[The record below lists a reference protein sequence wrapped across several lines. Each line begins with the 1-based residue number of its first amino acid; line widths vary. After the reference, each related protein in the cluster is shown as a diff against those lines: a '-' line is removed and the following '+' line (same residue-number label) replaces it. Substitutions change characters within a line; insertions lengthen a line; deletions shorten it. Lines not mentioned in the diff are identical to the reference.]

1 MIKKEINNCL
11 SNKLYYLISKNK
23 ADNKKQDLYCQ
34 PIVSSYH
41 QPYSTKNQKISH
53 YPDRLT
59 IKTTQIL

>member
-11 SNKLYYLISKNK
+11 SNSYTIESEKTKLTI
-23 ADNKKQDLYCQ
+23 KKQDLYCQ

-41 QPYSTKNQKISH
+41 QSYSTKNQKISY